1 MNNFI
6 GFGSDIRYTI
16 FSRFGITGST
26 SLTLP
31 ALFPFRRDDENHF
44 VSSIFSDP
52 SINGNIAIQI
62 NSKLDIV
69 FSINHIY
76 TTLHGPWQWRKDT
89 GEQNDEGKVI
99 TETEPAVWLSAEPIF
114 HSKGTYFSVSI
125 RFLSF

>member
-1 MNNFI
+1 M
-6 GFGSDIRYTI
+6 RYTI

-89 GEQNDEGKVI
+89 GEQNDEGKTI
-99 TETEPAVWLSAEPIF
+99 TETEPAVWLSAEPVF
-114 HSKGTYFSVSI
+114 HRKGTYSSVSI